1 MSERTWLGRITK
13 AEFGFGGYQE
23 AMFGL
28 SVTLEGSG
36 SGVGDFKGAWAMERS
51 DRAQWTEA
59 DRVQHIFEAVWFT
72 KEILEKAKKP
82 HVSQLKG
89 IPVEV
94 TCEGNML
101 KSWRVLE
108 EVL

>member
-1 MSERTWLGRITK
+1 MSENKWLGRITK

-28 SVTLEGSG
+28 SVTIESTGSG
-36 SGVGDFKGAWAMERS
+36 IGDFKGGWAI
-51 DRAQWTEA
+51 DRPESAKWTEQ
-59 DRVQHIFEAVWFT
+59 DRRDHIFEAVWEV
-72 KEILEKAKKP
+72 KDILSKAKRM

-89 IPVEV
+89 VPVEV
-94 TCEGNML
+94 TCEGNIL

>member
-1 MSERTWLGRITK
+1 MSENIWLGRITK

-28 SVTLEGSG
+28 SVTLEGKG
-36 SGVGDFKGAWAMERS
+36 SGVGDFKGAWAIERS
-51 DRAQWTEA
+51 ERAKWTEE
-59 DRVQHIFEAVWFT
+59 DRQQQIFEAVWMV
-72 KEILEKAKKP
+72 KEILEKAKKQ

-101 KSWRVLE
+101 KSWRVL
-108 EVL
+108 